1 MVMSTTRR
9 TKSAKV
15 KAAIRVRTAPEYD
28 GSTSATEV
36 RIRPHVEVAVTDG
49 FLCFWTDGREV
60 RVGPLSPDQ
69 AEKLA
74 DDLSYAAV
82 V

>member
-1 MVMSTTRR
+1 MAATRTTK
-9 TKSAKV
+9 TAQV
-15 KAAIRVRTAPEYD
+15 KAAIRIRTRMEFD
-28 GSTSATEV
+28 NSTSATEV
-36 RIRPHVEVAVTDG
+36 LIRPNVEVAVREG

-60 RVGPLSPDQ
+60 RVGPLTADQ

-74 DDLSYAAV
+74 DDLGYAAV

>member
-1 MVMSTTRR
+1 MATTRT

-15 KAAIRVRTAPEYD
+15 KAAICIRTQMEFD
-28 GSTSATEV
+28 NSTSATEV
-36 RIRPHVEVAVTDG
+36 RIRSNVEVAVCDG

-60 RVGPLSPDQ
+60 RVGPLTPDQ

-74 DDLSYAAV
+74 DDLGYAAV